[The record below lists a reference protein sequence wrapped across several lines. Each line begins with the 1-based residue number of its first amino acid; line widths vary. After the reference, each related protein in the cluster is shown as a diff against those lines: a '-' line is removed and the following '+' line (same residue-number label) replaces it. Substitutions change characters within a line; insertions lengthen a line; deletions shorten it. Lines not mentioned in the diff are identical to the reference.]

1 MTVKGDAVLLMV
13 NGYVVVLIVNQNWG
27 IDDG

>member
-13 NGYVVVLIVNQNWG
+13 NEYDVLLIVNQNWG